1 MKSSSRGFRGE
12 RNATRATSARGTMA
26 VLGILILIAAAGIF
40 WMVQPQVL
48 PVRKALLRERADP
61 GKLALHVEVLAGS
74 HSPRDYRHPERLHR
88 AAEYVAESLRE
99 PGADVRFQEFRA
111 EGETYRNV
119 IAVLG
124 PDTPDRIVVGAHYD
138 TDGPFPGADDNASGV
153 AGLLELAR
161 LLAAD
166 PPARRVELVAYCLEE
181 MPFFATD
188 AMGSAVH
195 ARSLRRSGA
204 RVRAM
209 LCLEMIGYF
218 TDAPGSQTFPI
229 GVLRLF
235 YPDRGD
241 FIAVVGR
248 PREGLLVRRVKAAMR
263 AGSGVTVRS
272 INAPTGVP
280 GVGLSD
286 HASYWAEGYPAVMIT
301 DTAFYRNPNYH
312 TESDRPETLDYRRMA
327 AVVDGVA
334 SAVRALTGPPARLAP
349 AGH

>member
-1 MKSSSRGFRGE
+1 LPAFRGD
-12 RNATRATSARGTMA
+12 
-26 VLGILILIAAAGIF
+26 LIAARGMLRGFLGVLLLIGAAGTL
-40 WMVQPQVL
+40 WMLQPLLL
-48 PVRKALLRERADP
+48 PIRRRPAIHRADP
-61 GKLALHVEVLAGS
+61 DRLARDVETLISS
-74 HSPRDYRHPERLHR
+74 HSPRDFTRPERLLG
-88 AAEYVAESLRE
+88 AAEYLAAEMRAT
-99 PGADVRFQEFRA
+99 GAVVGLQEIRA
-111 EGETYRNV
+111 EGAKYYNV

-124 PDTPDRIVVGAHYD
+124 PDSNDRVVVGAHYD

-166 PPARRVELVAYCLEE
+166 PPLLRVELVAYCLEE
-181 MPFFATD
+181 MPFFATE

-195 ARSLRRSGA
+195 ARSLRRSEA

-209 LCLEMIGYF
+209 LCLEMIGF
-218 TDAPGSQTFPI
+218 FADRPGSQSFPF
-229 GVLRLF
+229 GALKLF
-235 YPDRGD
+235 YPSRGN

-248 PREGLLVRRVKAAMR
+248 PRDGLLVRRVKTSIR
-263 AGSGVTVRS
+263 SAGGVPVRS

-286 HASYWAEGYPAVMIT
+286 HASYWAAGYPAVMIT

-312 TESDRPETLDYRRMA
+312 AETDRPETLDYRRMA

-334 SAVRALTGPPARLAP
+334 TAVRNLAGSPARLAP
-349 AGH
+349 AAH

>member
-1 MKSSSRGFRGE
+1 
-12 RNATRATSARGTMA
+12 MA
-26 VLGILILIAAAGIF
+26 VLGVLILLAAAGVF
-40 WMVQPQVL
+40 WMVQPPVL
-48 PVRKALLRERADP
+48 PIRKAPPRGRADP
-61 GKLALHVEVLAGS
+61 AKLALHVEALAGS
-74 HSPRDYRHPERLHR
+74 HSPRDYRHPERLR
-88 AAEYVAESLRE
+88 GAAEYLAESLRGT
-99 PGADVRFQEFRA
+99 GAAVRLQEFSA

-119 IAVLG
+119 VAELG
-124 PDTPDRIVVGAHYD
+124 PDTRDRIVVGAHYD

-166 PPARRVELVAYCLEE
+166 PPEVRVELVAYCLEE

-204 RVRAM
+204 RVRGM

-218 TDAPGSQTFPI
+218 TDLPGSQAFPF
-229 GVLRLF
+229 GALRLF
-235 YPDRGD
+235 YPERGD

-248 PREGLLVRRVKAAMR
+248 PRDGLLVRRVKAAMR
-263 AGSGVTVRS
+263 AGAGVPVHS
-272 INAPTGVP
+272 INAPSAVP

-286 HASYWAEGYPAVMIT
+286 HASYWAEGYPALMIT

-334 SAVRALTGPPARLAP
+334 AAVRALAGPPGRLAP
-349 AGH
+349 ARH